1 MKTIRLLA
9 ALAFTT
15 IAGFAQALDI
25 VPWTAADFAQQQA
38 AGKAVA
44 LHFHADWCPTC
55 RAQQK
60 VFDGWRGDAAVPGR
74 LLVVD
79 YDNARELR
87 RQLGVRMQSTLIV
100 FKGDKEVARLA
111 GDTDPAKL
119 RAALEAA
126 R

>member
-9 ALAFTT
+9 ALAFST
-15 IAGFAQALDI
+15 IASFAQALDI
-25 VPWTAADFAQQQA
+25 APWTAADFAEQQA
-38 AGKAVA
+38 HGKAVA

-55 RAQQK
+55 KAQEK
-60 VFDGWRGDAAVPGR
+60 IFNGWRGDAAVPGR

-100 FKGDKEVARLA
+100 FKGNQEVARLA
-111 GDTDPAKL
+111 GDTEPARL
-119 RAALEAA
+119 RAALDAA

>member
-9 ALAFTT
+9 SLAFAT
-15 IAGFAQALDI
+15 AASFAHALDI
-25 VPWTAADFAQQQA
+25 APWSPADFAEQQA
-38 AGKAVA
+38 QGKAVA

-55 RAQQK
+55 RAQEK
-60 VFDGWRGDAAVPGR
+60 VFNGWRGDATVPGR

-87 RQLGVRMQSTLIV
+87 RQFGVRMQSTLIV
-100 FKGDKEVARLA
+100 FKGKQEVARLA
-111 GDTDPAKL
+111 GDTDPANL
-119 RAALEAA
+119 RTALAAA

>member
-1 MKTIRLLA
+1 MKSIRLFVALGLA
-9 ALAFTT
+9 TAASFAHALE
-15 IAGFAQALDI
+15 IA
-25 VPWTAADFAQQQA
+25 PWTAAGFAQQQA
-38 AGKAVA
+38 AGEPVA
-44 LHFHADWCPTC
+44 LHFHADWCSTC
-55 RAQQK
+55 KAQEK
-60 VFDGWRGDAAVPGR
+60 VFNAWRGDASVPGS

-100 FKGDKEVARLA
+100 FRGDKEVARLA
-111 GDTDPAKL
+111 GDTDPARL

>member
-9 ALAFTT
+9 SLT
-15 IAGFAQALDI
+15 FATAASFAHALDI
-25 VPWTAADFAQQQA
+25 APWSPADFAEQQA
-38 AGKAVA
+38 QGKAVA

-55 RAQQK
+55 RAQEK
-60 VFDGWRGDAAVPGR
+60 VFNGWRGDATVPGR

-87 RQLGVRMQSTLIV
+87 RQFGVRMQSTLIV
-100 FKGDKEVARLA
+100 FKGKKEVARLA
-111 GDTDPAKL
+111 GDTDPANL
-119 RAALEAA
+119 RTALAAA

>member
-1 MKTIRLLA
+1 MKTVRLLA
-9 ALAFTT
+9 ALALAT
-15 IAGFAQALDI
+15 AASFAQALDI
-25 VPWTAADFAQQQA
+25 APWSAADFAREQA

-55 RAQQK
+55 KAQEK
-60 VFDGWRGDAAVPGR
+60 VFNGWRGDAAVPGR

-79 YDNARELR
+79 YDKARELR
-87 RQLGVRMQSTLIV
+87 RQFGVRTQSTLIV

-111 GDTDPAKL
+111 GATDPASL

>member
-9 ALAFTT
+9 ALAF
-15 IAGFAQALDI
+15 AAASSFAHALDI
-25 VPWTAADFAQQQA
+25 APWSAADFAQHQA

-55 RAQQK
+55 KAQEK
-60 VFDGWRGDAAVPGR
+60 VFNGWRGDAAVPGQ

-79 YDNARELR
+79 YDKARDLR

-100 FKGDKEVARLA
+100 FKGSKEVARLA
-111 GDTDPAKL
+111 GDTDPASL

>member
-9 ALAFTT
+9 ALAFASVTN
-15 IAGFAQALDI
+15 FAQALDI
-25 VPWTAADFAQQQA
+25 APWSADDFARQQA
-38 AGKAVA
+38 AGQAVA

-55 RAQQK
+55 KAQEK
-60 VFDGWRGDAAVPGR
+60 VFNGWRGDAAVPGR

-87 RQLGVRMQSTLIV
+87 RQFGVRTQSTLIV
-100 FKGDKEVARLA
+100 FKGSKEVARLA
-111 GDTDPAKL
+111 GETDPAKL
-119 RAALEAA
+119 RAALETA

>member
-1 MKTIRLLA
+1 MKTRHLIAALVLA
-9 ALAFTT
+9 AATR
-15 IAGFAQALDI
+15 FALALDI
-25 VPWTAADFAQQQA
+25 APWSATEFAQQQS
-38 AGKAVA
+38 AGQAVA

-55 RAQQK
+55 RAQQQ
-60 VFDGWRGDAAVPGR
+60 VFNGWRGDASVPGR

-87 RQLGVRMQSTLIV
+87 RQFGVRTQSTLIV
-100 FKGDKEVARLA
+100 FKGSKEVARLA
-111 GDTDPAKL
+111 GETDPARL